1 MVAKI
6 PQRADCGVS
15 TTSAAQ
21 WAVTMAA
28 PCRQWDRQTRVASGG
43 NGLRPA
49 ARGAFGAQPWLK
61 YERAGFILALA
72 AAARIRGP
80 RGEGPITRGGVEMA
94 NDPRLMRLAA
104 RLACVALVVSIM
116 FPLGRMVF
124 PYVAEELGTMQFSAL
139 EAVLSTTVGFGI
151 YTAFFG

>member
-1 MVAKI
+1 MGRHDGGSLSAMGWTDLRREGGTNCI
-6 PQRADCGVS
+6 CRGRGV
-15 TTSAAQ
+15 
-21 WAVTMAA
+21 
-28 PCRQWDRQTRVASGG
+28 
-43 NGLRPA
+43 
-49 ARGAFGAQPWLK
+49 FGAQPWLK

-72 AAARIRGP
+72 AAARVRVP
-80 RGEGPITRGGVEMA
+80 SGEGPVTRGGGEMA

>member
-1 MVAKI
+1 M
-6 PQRADCGVS
+6 R
-15 TTSAAQ
+15 
-21 WAVTMAA
+21 
-28 PCRQWDRQTRVASGG
+28 RVHVGARRGG
-43 NGLRPA
+43 PLQ
-49 ARGAFGAQPWLK
+49 GA
-61 YERAGFILALA
+61 E
-72 AAARIRGP
+72 
-80 RGEGPITRGGVEMA
+80 GEGRLTGGEEMA